1 MLTDRRPAVQAAPGQ
16 NEGLKRDKTLVS
28 FHKFT
33 TERLSEPQLSAD
45 QFQLTSL
52 WKSVIVIIIIVIINL
67 DS

>member
-1 MLTDRRPAVQAAPGQ
+1 MLRQTGGPAVQPALGQ

-52 WKSVIVIIIIVIINL
+52 WK
-67 DS
+67 